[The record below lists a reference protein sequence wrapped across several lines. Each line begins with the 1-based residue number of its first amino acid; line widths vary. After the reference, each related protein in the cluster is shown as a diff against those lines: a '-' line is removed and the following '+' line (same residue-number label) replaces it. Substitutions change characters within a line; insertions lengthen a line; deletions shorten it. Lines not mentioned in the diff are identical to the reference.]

1 MSQFWNQLKDRVQAR
16 EAQAI
21 STIDIIGGADGP
33 TAVFVSTKPDSWL
46 GTLLGRLPWGTGI
59 ISAGLL
65 LGWCHKDKKRLL
77 LPMILSTVGCAV
89 GAEQA
94 AVQAAAVWQ
103 AARHMPEIPMPG
115 AMLRTAPGCGSARP
129 RWYGLWRC
137 CSAAAHPELHPC
149 AAPYNKSRS
158 IPAKRLWKHS
168 GYFLEKKLVTTN
180 RCNDFTEGGSSPLR

>member
-1 MSQFWNQLKDRVQAR
+1 MKGREDREPILEPAERPGAGKGNAGQQHHWHYWR
-16 EAQAI
+16 
-21 STIDIIGGADGP
+21 SRWPNGGICQQ
-33 TAVFVSTKPDSWL
+33 KPDSWM
-46 GTLLGRLPWGTGI
+46 GTLLGLLPWGTGI

-115 AMLRTAPGCGSARP
+115 AMLRTAAANAFST
-129 RWYGLWRC
+129 GLWF
-137 CSAAAHPELHPC
+137 SAAT
-149 AAPYNKSRS
+149 
-158 IPAKRLWKHS
+158 
-168 GYFLEKKLVTTN
+168 LVWSLAVLF
-180 RCNDFTEGGSSPLR
+180 RRRAS

>member
-16 EAQAI
+16 GAQAN
-21 STIDIIGGADGP
+21 STIGIIGGADGP

-46 GTLLGRLPWGTGI
+46 GTLLGLLPWGTGI
-59 ISAGLL
+59 ISAG
-65 LGWCHKDKKRLL
+65 LL

-115 AMLRTAPGCGSARP
+115 AMLRTAAANAFST
-129 RWYGLWRC
+129 GLWF
-137 CSAAAHPELHPC
+137 SAVT
-149 AAPYNKSRS
+149 
-158 IPAKRLWKHS
+158 
-168 GYFLEKKLVTTN
+168 LVWSLAVLF
-180 RCNDFTEGGSSPLR
+180 RRRAS

>member
-16 EAQAI
+16 GAQAN
-21 STIDIIGGADGP
+21 STIGIIGGADGP

-46 GTLLGRLPWGTGI
+46 GTLLGLLPWGTGI

-103 AARHMPEIPMPG
+103 AA
-115 AMLRTAPGCGSARP
+115 
-129 RWYGLWRC
+129 
-137 CSAAAHPELHPC
+137 
-149 AAPYNKSRS
+149 
-158 IPAKRLWKHS
+158 HS
-168 GYFLEKKLVTTN
+168 GGQRVQHRAVVQRGHAGMVSGGAVPPPRILNCILVPHRIIKAGVYPQNACGNTPAI
-180 RCNDFTEGGSSPLR
+180 F

>member
-1 MSQFWNQLKDRVQAR
+1 MKGREDREPILEPAER
-16 EAQAI
+16 P
-21 STIDIIGGADGP
+21 GAGKGSAGQQHHWHYWRP

-46 GTLLGRLPWGTGI
+46 GTLLGLLPWGTGI

-77 LPMILSTVGCAV
+77 LPTILSTVGCAV

-115 AMLRTAPGCGSARP
+115 AMLRTAAANAFST
-129 RWYGLWRC
+129 GLWF
-137 CSAAAHPELHPC
+137 SAAT
-149 AAPYNKSRS
+149 
-158 IPAKRLWKHS
+158 
-168 GYFLEKKLVTTN
+168 LVWSLAVLF
-180 RCNDFTEGGSSPLR
+180 RRRAS

>member
-16 EAQAI
+16 GAQAS
-21 STIDIIGGADGP
+21 STIGIIGGADGP
-33 TAVFVSTKPDSWL
+33 TAVFVSTL
-46 GTLLGRLPWGTGI
+46 LPWGTGI

-77 LPMILSTVGCAV
+77 LPMILSAVGCAV

-115 AMLRTAPGCGSARP
+115 AMLRTAAANAFST
-129 RWYGLWRC
+129 GLWF
-137 CSAAAHPELHPC
+137 SAAT
-149 AAPYNKSRS
+149 
-158 IPAKRLWKHS
+158 
-168 GYFLEKKLVTTN
+168 LVWSLAVLF
-180 RCNDFTEGGSSPLR
+180 RRRAS

>member
-1 MSQFWNQLKDRVQAR
+1 MSQFWNQLKDRAQAR
-16 EAQAI
+16 GAQAN
-21 STIDIIGGADGP
+21 STIGIIGGADGP

-46 GTLLGRLPWGTGI
+46 GTLLGLLPWGTGI

-103 AARHMPEIPMPG
+103 VPCCAQRRPT
-115 AMLRTAPGCGSARP
+115 RSAPGCGSARP

-137 CSAAAHPELHPC
+137 CSAAAHPERHPC

-168 GYFLEKKLVTTN
+168 GYFFEKDVSYN
-180 RCNDFTEGGSSPLR
+180 

>member
-1 MSQFWNQLKDRVQAR
+1 MSQFWNQLKDRVQVR
-16 EAQAI
+16 GAQAN
-21 STIDIIGGADGP
+21 STIGIIGGADGP

-46 GTLLGRLPWGTGI
+46 GTLLGLLPWGTGI

-103 AARHMPEIPMPG
+103 AANAFSTG
-115 AMLRTAPGCGSARP
+115 LWFSAATLVWSLAMLFRRRAS
-129 RWYGLWRC
+129 
-137 CSAAAHPELHPC
+137 
-149 AAPYNKSRS
+149 
-158 IPAKRLWKHS
+158 
-168 GYFLEKKLVTTN
+168 
-180 RCNDFTEGGSSPLR
+180 

>member
-16 EAQAI
+16 GAQAN
-21 STIDIIGGADGP
+21 STIGVIGGADGP
-33 TAVFVSTKPDSWL
+33 TAVFVSTKPDSLL
-46 GTLLGRLPWGTGI
+46 GTLLGLLPWGTGI

-77 LPMILSTVGCAV
+77 LPMILSAVGCAV

-115 AMLRTAPGCGSARP
+115 AMLRTAAANAFST
-129 RWYGLWRC
+129 GLWF
-137 CSAAAHPELHPC
+137 SAATLVLVSGGAVPPPRILNCILVPHRIIKAGVYPQNAC
-149 AAPYNKSRS
+149 GNT
-158 IPAKRLWKHS
+158 PAI
-168 GYFLEKKLVTTN
+168 F
-180 RCNDFTEGGSSPLR
+180 

>member
-16 EAQAI
+16 GTQAN
-21 STIDIIGGADGP
+21 STIGIIGGADGP

-46 GTLLGRLPWGTGI
+46 GTLLGLLPWGTGI
-59 ISAGLL
+59 ISAG
-65 LGWCHKDKKRLL
+65 LL

-115 AMLRTAPGCGSARP
+115 AMLRTAAANVFST
-129 RWYGLWRC
+129 GLWF
-137 CSAAAHPELHPC
+137 SAAT
-149 AAPYNKSRS
+149 
-158 IPAKRLWKHS
+158 
-168 GYFLEKKLVTTN
+168 LVWSLAVLF
-180 RCNDFTEGGSSPLR
+180 RRRAS

>member
-1 MSQFWNQLKDRVQAR
+1 MKGREDREPILEPAERPGAGKGSAGQQHHWHYWRSRWPNGGICQHEAR
-16 EAQAI
+16 Q
-21 STIDIIGGADGP
+21 
-33 TAVFVSTKPDSWL
+33 L
-46 GTLLGRLPWGTGI
+46 GTLLGLLPWGTGI

-115 AMLRTAPGCGSARP
+115 AMLRTAVANAFST
-129 RWYGLWRC
+129 GLWF
-137 CSAAAHPELHPC
+137 SAAT
-149 AAPYNKSRS
+149 
-158 IPAKRLWKHS
+158 
-168 GYFLEKKLVTTN
+168 LVWSLAVLF
-180 RCNDFTEGGSSPLR
+180 RRRAS

>member
-16 EAQAI
+16 GAQAN
-21 STIDIIGGADGP
+21 STIGIIGGADGP
-33 TAVFVSTKPDSWL
+33 TAVFVSTKPDS
-46 GTLLGRLPWGTGI
+46 LLGALLGLLPWGTGI

-77 LPMILSTVGCAV
+77 LPMILSAVGCAV

-115 AMLRTAPGCGSARP
+115 AMRPTRSAPGCGSARP

-168 GYFLEKKLVTTN
+168 GYFFEKDVS
-180 RCNDFTEGGSSPLR
+180 CN

>member
-16 EAQAI
+16 GAQAN
-21 STIDIIGGADGP
+21 STIGIIGGADGP
-33 TAVFVSTKPDSWL
+33 TAVFVSTKPDS
-46 GTLLGRLPWGTGI
+46 LLGALL
-59 ISAGLL
+59 GLL

-115 AMLRTAPGCGSARP
+115 AMLRTAAANAFST
-129 RWYGLWRC
+129 GLWF
-137 CSAAAHPELHPC
+137 SAAT
-149 AAPYNKSRS
+149 
-158 IPAKRLWKHS
+158 
-168 GYFLEKKLVTTN
+168 LVWSLAVLF
-180 RCNDFTEGGSSPLR
+180 RRRAS

>member
-16 EAQAI
+16 EAQAN
-21 STIDIIGGADGP
+21 STIGIIGGADGP

-46 GTLLGRLPWGTGI
+46 GTLLGLLPWGTGI
-59 ISAGLL
+59 ISAG
-65 LGWCHKDKKRLL
+65 LL

-115 AMLRTAPGCGSARP
+115 AMLRTAAANAFST
-129 RWYGLWRC
+129 GLWF
-137 CSAAAHPELHPC
+137 SAAT
-149 AAPYNKSRS
+149 
-158 IPAKRLWKHS
+158 
-168 GYFLEKKLVTTN
+168 LVWSLAVLF
-180 RCNDFTEGGSSPLR
+180 RRRAS

>member
-1 MSQFWNQLKDRVQAR
+1 MRQFWNQLKDRVQAR
-16 EAQAI
+16 GAQANSNI
-21 STIDIIGGADGP
+21 GIIGGADGP

-46 GTLLGRLPWGTGI
+46 GTLLGLLPWGTGI

-115 AMLRTAPGCGSARP
+115 AMLRTAAANAFST
-129 RWYGLWRC
+129 GLWF
-137 CSAAAHPELHPC
+137 SAAT
-149 AAPYNKSRS
+149 
-158 IPAKRLWKHS
+158 
-168 GYFLEKKLVTTN
+168 LVWSLAVLF
-180 RCNDFTEGGSSPLR
+180 RRRAS

>member
-16 EAQAI
+16 GAQAN
-21 STIDIIGGADGP
+21 STIGIIGGADGP
-33 TAVFVSTKPDSWL
+33 TAVFVST
-46 GTLLGRLPWGTGI
+46 LLGLLPWGAGI

-115 AMLRTAPGCGSARP
+115 AMLRTAAANAFST
-129 RWYGLWRC
+129 GLWF
-137 CSAAAHPELHPC
+137 SAAT
-149 AAPYNKSRS
+149 
-158 IPAKRLWKHS
+158 
-168 GYFLEKKLVTTN
+168 LVWSLAVLF
-180 RCNDFTEGGSSPLR
+180 RRRAS

>member
-16 EAQAI
+16 GAQAN
-21 STIDIIGGADGP
+21 STIGIIGGADGP

-46 GTLLGRLPWGTGI
+46 GTLLGLLPWGTGI
-59 ISAGLL
+59 ISAG
-65 LGWCHKDKKRLL
+65 LL

-115 AMLRTAPGCGSARP
+115 AMLRTAAANAFST
-129 RWYGLWRC
+129 GLWF
-137 CSAAAHPELHPC
+137 SAAT
-149 AAPYNKSRS
+149 
-158 IPAKRLWKHS
+158 
-168 GYFLEKKLVTTN
+168 LVWSLAVLF
-180 RCNDFTEGGSSPLR
+180 RRRAS